1 MRREKILKIIKDN
14 PGIGFNGIVRETK
27 LSNGVISHY
36 ILQLLKDGEI
46 VKSGVRAKYFHYKI
60 SEKDRKFLVSLSNN
74 SNYEIIKL
82 LLKTR
87 SPVSAERITKAI
99 EKSRSTVSVNLK
111 RLEKMQI
118 IGRKI
123 LNKNEKL
130 TADIGFYILDEQFM
144 RKIFSKYN
152 LNSRK

>member
-1 MRREKILKIIKDN
+1 MRREKICEVIKNN
-14 PGIGFNGIVRETK
+14 PGIGFNGIVRKTK

-60 SEKDRKFLVSLSNN
+60 SEKDKKFLVSLSNN

-82 LLKTR
+82 LLKTG

-152 LNSRK
+152 LNSKK

>member
-1 MRREKILKIIKDN
+1 MRRELILDN
-14 PGIGFNGIVRETK
+14 IVKRPGIGFNEIARQTK

-36 ILQLLKDGEI
+36 ILQLLKEGEI

-60 SEKDRKFLVSLSNN
+60 SEKDKKFLVSLSNN

-82 LLKTR
+82 LLKME
-87 SPVSAERITKAI
+87 SPVTAERITRAI

-111 RLEKMQI
+111 KLEKMQI

-123 LNKNEKL
+123 LNEKEKL
-130 TADIGFYILDEQFM
+130 TADVGFYILDEQFM
-144 RKIFSKYN
+144 RKLFSKYN
-152 LNSRK
+152 LNSKK

>member
-60 SEKDRKFLVSLSNN
+60 SEKDKKFLISLSNN

-111 RLEKMQI
+111 KLEKMQI

-123 LNKNEKL
+123 LNENEKL
-130 TADIGFYILDEQFM
+130 TADVGFYILDEQFM

-152 LNSRK
+152 LNSKK

>member
-1 MRREKILKIIKDN
+1 MRREKILKIIKNN
-14 PGIGFNGIVRETK
+14 PGIGFNGIVRKTK

-60 SEKDRKFLVSLSNN
+60 SEKDKKFLISLSNN

-123 LNKNEKL
+123 LNENEKL
-130 TADIGFYILDEQFM
+130 TADVGFYILDEQFM

-152 LNSRK
+152 LNSKK

>member
-1 MRREKILKIIKDN
+1 MRRELILDN
-14 PGIGFNGIVRETK
+14 IVKRPGIGFNEIARQTK

-36 ILQLLKDGEI
+36 ILQLLKEGEI

-60 SEKDRKFLVSLSNN
+60 SEKDIKFLMALNN
-74 SNYEIIKL
+74 NTNYKIIKL
-82 LLKTR
+82 LLDTK
-87 SPVSAERITKAI
+87 SPVSAERITKTI

-123 LNKNEKL
+123 LNEKEQL
-130 TADIGFYILDEQFM
+130 TADVGFYILDEQFM

>member
-60 SEKDRKFLVSLSNN
+60 SEKDKKFLVSLSNN

-82 LLKTR
+82 LLKTG

-123 LNKNEKL
+123 LNENEKL
-130 TADIGFYILDEQFM
+130 TADVGFYILDEQFM

-152 LNSRK
+152 LNSKK

>member
-1 MRREKILKIIKDN
+1 MRREKICEVIKDN
-14 PGIGFNGIVRETK
+14 PGIGFNAIVRETK

-60 SEKDRKFLVSLSNN
+60 SEKDKKFLVSLSNN

-82 LLKTR
+82 LLKTG

-111 RLEKMQI
+111 KLEKMQI

-130 TADIGFYILDEQFM
+130 TADVGFYILDEQFM

-152 LNSRK
+152 LNSKK

>member
-60 SEKDRKFLVSLSNN
+60 SEKDKKFLVSLSNN

-82 LLKTR
+82 LLKTG

-111 RLEKMQI
+111 RLEKMQL

-123 LNKNEKL
+123 LNKKEKL
-130 TADIGFYILDEQFM
+130 TSDIGFYILDEQFM

-152 LNSRK
+152 LNSKK